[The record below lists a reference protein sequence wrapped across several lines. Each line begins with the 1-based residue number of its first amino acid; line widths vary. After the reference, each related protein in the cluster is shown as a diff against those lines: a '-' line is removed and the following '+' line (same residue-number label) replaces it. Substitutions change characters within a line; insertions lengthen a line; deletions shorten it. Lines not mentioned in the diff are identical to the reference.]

1 MCNHARSRSMEPTC
15 WKKKERSDSLK
26 LSSVL
31 LTAQVNTQILD
42 ITKKH
47 KNTSK
52 RNGEN
57 QEKSMYVN

>member
-1 MCNHARSRSMEPTC
+1 MPDLDPWNPHAG
-15 WKKKERSDSLK
+15 KKKERSDSLK

-42 ITKKH
+42 ITQKH